1 MSKIKS
7 NMKYEKSYQQNP
19 THLWLTDS
27 HRYRI
32 VSIAIITLI
41 CIVISL
47 FYLFFYL
54 QIGEI
59 YTNETRSSIVELKKT
74 FLKNTVD
81 NLIQELETARS
92 IEANHYK
99 DVVDQRYEVYSARSL
114 VCDDY
119 MQNIITD
126 FRQGS
131 HVPKWTAFVWED
143 SDTILYDPAGYFEHD
158 IASTIEKIKPLMSHY
173 RIIRYK
179 NASCLF
185 GFSKEYVEDTI
196 KTAMTTKIKKLSFEN
211 DSYIWVNE
219 ILNYNGGKDY
229 AIRRIHPNLPETE
242 GMHLSTDME
251 DIKGNHPYLTELEG
265 IKKDGELF
273 FSYYFKELN
282 SDNISE
288 KLTYAK
294 LYKEYD
300 WVIAMGVQ
308 NNELEEYIYQ
318 TSKASKTMALSK
330 MIELFV
336 ILLIVVISCLTLVFL
351 IERWRL
357 KHSKIQLEVEF
368 QFDPLT
374 NAKSRRFGTNYLQ
387 EAFRVFQLDEPKHSI
402 AVMLFDIDNF
412 KNINDCYGHS
422 EGDRILKEI
431 VPAVYKSIRSSDEL
445 FRWGGDEFV
454 GVFRVANEESTVCI
468 MEKILEAV
476 SSLRLKTSNG
486 ANSLSITISIGVSHF
501 KDDDTDYS
509 DALNRADKAMYL
521 SKADGGGRVKQL

>member
-1 MSKIKS
+1 MSKIKL
-7 NMKYEKSYQQNP
+7 NMKYEKSYQKNP

-59 YTNETRSSIVELKKT
+59 YTNETRFSIVELKKA

-81 NLIQELETARS
+81 NLIQEIETTRS
-92 IEANHYK
+92 IEAERYK
-99 DVVDQRYEVYSARSL
+99 DMVEQRYEVYSARSL
-114 VCDDY
+114 VCDDFI
-119 MQNIITD
+119 QNIITD
-126 FRQGS
+126 FHQGS
-131 HVPKWTAFVWED
+131 RVPKWTAFVWED
-143 SDTILYDPAGYFEHD
+143 SGTILYDPAGYFKHD
-158 IASTIEKIKPLMSHY
+158 ITTTIEKIKPIMSHY
-173 RIIRYK
+173 RIIHYK

-185 GFSKEYVEDTI
+185 GISKEYVEDTI
-196 KTAMTTKIKKLSFEN
+196 KAAMTAKIKNLSFEN
-211 DSYIWVNE
+211 DSYLWVNE

-242 GMHLSTDME
+242 GMYLSTDME
-251 DIKGNHPYLTELEG
+251 DIKGNLPYMTELKG

-308 NNELEEYIYQ
+308 NNELEEYISQ
-318 TSKASKTMALSK
+318 TSKTSKTMALTK
-330 MIELFV
+330 MIELFF

-357 KHSKIQLEVEF
+357 KHSKMQLEVEF

-387 EAFRVFQLDEPKHSI
+387 EAFRAFQLDESKSSV

-431 VPAVYKSIRSSDEL
+431 VPAVYKAIRSSDEL

-454 GVFRVANEESTVCI
+454 GVFRVANEKNTVCI

-486 ANSLSITISIGVSHF
+486 TNSLSVSISIGVSHF
-501 KDDDTDYS
+501 KYDDTDFS
-509 DALNRADKAMYL
+509 DALNRADKAMYQ
-521 SKADGGGRVKQL
+521 SKADGGGRVRQL